1 MSDSHAGELGGTA
14 AVTARS
20 RSIALSATALLAAL
34 SVAKIALHFGGI
46 TRYGFFRDELYYM
59 ACGEHLAWGYV
70 DQPPLI
76 AFVAWFARHV
86 FGSSLV
92 SIRLLPVLAGGA
104 VVFCTGI
111 LARELGGG
119 RLAQFFAA
127 IAILFAPAYLAFDS
141 FLSMNAFEPLL
152 WLICGWIAIRIAKG
166 DSPQLWLAFGAVAGV
181 GLENKHTMLVFGF
194 ALIAGILLAGDARL
208 LRSKWLW
215 LGGAIALALF
225 LPNLIWEARHGWPQ
239 IAVVRNA
246 QQFKNLPISPLQF
259 VGDQVIF
266 MGALACPLWLGGL
279 GWCFFSRSGRTFRF
293 LAWSYLIVLAVFI
306 GFHGKSYYLLPIYP
320 FLMAA
325 GAVAFEKITE
335 SRDRRSLRTVYAT
348 ILILAGLITVP
359 FGVPVLPVATFL
371 RYSQAL
377 PYSMFAKTERDA
389 IDVQLPQLY
398 ADMFGWQNVADTV
411 ADVYRSLPPAE
422 RANCGILAGNY
433 GEAGAI
439 DYYGPALGLP
449 KALSG
454 HNSYY
459 DWGPR
464 GYSGEC
470 MIIFGERSGEF
481 IQLFGDVQ
489 QVATIH
495 SRYAMPNE
503 RSVPVYLCRKPRAPL
518 SALWPQFKMI
528 I

>member
-1 MSDSHAGELGGTA
+1 MSDSQAGELGGSA
-14 AVTARS
+14 AIAARS
-20 RSIALSATALLAAL
+20 RSIALGATACLTLLATAE
-34 SVAKIALHFGGI
+34 IALHAFGI
-46 TRYGFFRDELYYM
+46 ARYGFFRDELYYM
-59 ACGEHLAWGYV
+59 ACGEHLAWGYI

-76 AFVAWFARHV
+76 AFAAWFARHV
-86 FGSSLV
+86 LGSSLV
-92 SIRLLPVLAGGA
+92 SIRLLPVLAGAG
-104 VVFCTGI
+104 VVFFTGI

-119 RLAQFFAA
+119 RFAQLLAAT
-127 IAILFAPAYLAFDS
+127 AILFAPAYLAFDS
-141 FLSMNAFEPLL
+141 FLSMNAFEPLI
-152 WLICGWIAIRIAKG
+152 WLICAWIVIRIAKG
-166 DSPQLWLAFGAVAGV
+166 DSPRLWLAFGAVAGV

-194 ALIAGILLAGDARL
+194 ALIAGILLSGHSRL
-208 LRSKWLW
+208 LHSKWLW
-215 LGGAIALALF
+215 IGGAIALALF

-246 QQFKNLPISPLQF
+246 QQFKNVPISPLQF
-259 VGDQVIF
+259 LGDQVIF
-266 MGALACPLWLGGL
+266 MGAVACLLWLAGL
-279 GWCFFSRSGRTFRF
+279 WWCFFSRDGRAFRF
-293 LAWSYLIVLAVFI
+293 LGWSYLIVLTIFVS
-306 GFHGKSYYLLPIYP
+306 FHGKSYYLLPIYP
-320 FLMAA
+320 FVLAA
-325 GAVAFEKITE
+325 GGVAFEKITE
-335 SRDRRSLRTVYAT
+335 LRDRRSLRTVYTAL
-348 ILILAGLITVP
+348 LILTGLITVP
-359 FGVPVLPVATFL
+359 FGVPLLPVQTYL
-371 RYSQAL
+371 RYSHAL
-377 PYSMFAKTERDA
+377 PYAMFAKTERDA
-389 IDVQLPQLY
+389 IGVQLPQLY
-398 ADMFGWQNVADTV
+398 ADMFGWENMADTV
-411 ADVYRSLPPAE
+411 AEVYRSLPPAE
-422 RANCGILAGNY
+422 RANCAILAGNY

-470 MIIFGERSGEF
+470 VIIFGERSGEF

-489 QVATIH
+489 QAATIH